1 MGVEVAYCATPETR
15 RATQYQTQIEEPRM
29 KKAIRIVMISLASA
43 LALTT
48 ANLYAHTA
56 LKASLPAAGAVVNM
70 APAELKLT
78 FTEPVRLVKVEI
90 LHMGQHA
97 LDTGFKPTTEAKA
110 EFVIGMPSLSPAGY
124 TVNWS
129 AIGDDGHTVSNSFAF
144 TLDPDAPAA
153 HTDEH
158 DHEAAHAAHDHG
170 ADHDHAAAHAAH
182 DEHH

>member
-1 MGVEVAYCATPETR
+1 MNKV
-15 RATQYQTQIEEPRM
+15 
-29 KKAIRIVMISLASA
+29 IRIVMISLASL
-43 LALTT
+43 LALGT

-56 LKASLPAAGAVVNM
+56 LKASQPAAGTVVNM
-70 APAELKLT
+70 APEELKLT

-90 LHMGQHA
+90 LHMGEHA
-97 LDTGFKPTTEAKA
+97 LETGFKPTTEAKA
-110 EFVIGMPSLSPAGY
+110 EFAVAMPLLSPAGY

-144 TLDPDAPAA
+144 TVDPDAPASR
-153 HTDEH
+153 HDEH
-158 DHEAAHAAHDHG
+158 DHGAAHDHG